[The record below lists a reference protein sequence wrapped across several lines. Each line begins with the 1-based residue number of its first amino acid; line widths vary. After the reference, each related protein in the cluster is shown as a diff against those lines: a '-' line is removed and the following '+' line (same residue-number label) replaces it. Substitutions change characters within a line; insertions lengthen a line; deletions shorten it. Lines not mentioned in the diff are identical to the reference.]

1 MQMLAWISRNDVSYR
16 QKPQLLIVR
25 CHEQMCAP
33 ISIEHARFRR
43 HFSRGDAGLSLLAVR
58 DTALLCECEFRDSDD
73 MFHSSSEDHLRRG
86 QIPVPG
92 GASSR
97 DPVSTF
103 GLDAAVVA
111 SLELRPPLPDL
122 VCRSLF
128 ALHKIISS
136 VCLSPTA
143 ADWLETPVA
152 AIGSGFRC
160 QCVAELP
167 AGLSLSMQTTSRH
180 FL

>member
-1 MQMLAWISRNDVSYR
+1 MW
-16 QKPQLLIVR
+16 
-25 CHEQMCAP
+25 AP
-33 ISIEHARFRR
+33 ISLEHARFRR

-97 DPVSTF
+97 DPVSAF

-136 VCLSPTA
+136 VFFSPTA
-143 ADWLETPVA
+143 ADLLEMNVA
-152 AIGSGFRC
+152 AIVSGVLYP
-160 QCVAELP
+160 CVANL
-167 AGLSLSMQTTSRH
+167 LIILYQ
-180 FL
+180 

>member
-1 MQMLAWISRNDVSYR
+1 MW
-16 QKPQLLIVR
+16 
-25 CHEQMCAP
+25 AP
-33 ISIEHARFRR
+33 ISLEHARCRR

-97 DPVSTF
+97 DPVSAF

-111 SLELRPPLPDL
+111 SLSLRRPLSGI
-122 VCRSLF
+122 VCRYYIDLY
-128 ALHKIISS
+128 
-136 VCLSPTA
+136 
-143 ADWLETPVA
+143 
-152 AIGSGFRC
+152 
-160 QCVAELP
+160 
-167 AGLSLSMQTTSRH
+167 
-180 FL
+180 